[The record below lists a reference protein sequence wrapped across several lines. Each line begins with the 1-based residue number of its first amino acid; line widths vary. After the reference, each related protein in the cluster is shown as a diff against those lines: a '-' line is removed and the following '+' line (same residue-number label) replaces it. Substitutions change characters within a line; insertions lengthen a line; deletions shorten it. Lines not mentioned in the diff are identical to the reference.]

1 MKRTLSLTLLVLLF
15 SVQDQ
20 LQAQGNFGAGFIFG
34 DPTGISWNYRLSRE
48 NAIDGGIGFSPFD
61 RYRIH
66 ADYLWRATPFHDQRI
81 GLHYGIGAIA
91 GFGSTHYVTYQG
103 RYAYVL
109 RNEEIGF
116 AARVPVGLSYQFP
129 RSPVE
134 LVVEL
139 APMVIFAPASGIG
152 VDAGLGV
159 RFYF

>member
-1 MKRTLSLTLLVLLF
+1 MKYSLLLPILALLLC
-15 SVQDQ
+15 VGE
-20 LQAQGNFGAGFIFG
+20 LLHAQGKFGAGFIFG
-34 DPTGISWNYRLSRE
+34 EPTGISWNYRLSRE
-48 NAIDGGIGFSPFD
+48 NAIDGAIGFSPFD

-66 ADYLWRATPFHDQRI
+66 VDYLWRATPFRDERV
-81 GLHYGIGAIA
+81 GLHYGLGAVA

-103 RYAYVL
+103 RYSYIL
-109 RNEEIGF
+109 RDEEIGF

-139 APMVIFAPASGIG
+139 APMVIFAPVSGVG
-152 VDAGLGV
+152 VDAGLGA